1 MPEGEPIP
9 AEQRQHERYA
19 AAEDI
24 IYSTMDRGSM
34 MPQRVYH
41 PGRIVNK
48 SQGGMAMRVTMPH
61 KVDETLWLEG
71 VEGHTT
77 ACLAAVRW
85 IREVRMGELFEV
97 GVQF

>member
-1 MPEGEPIP
+1 MPNGEPVST
-9 AEQRQHERYA
+9 EQREYERYA

-24 IYSTMDRGSM
+24 IYSSMDRSSV
-34 MPQRVYH
+34 MPQRIYH

-48 SQGGMAMRVTMPH
+48 SQGGMAMRVTTPH
-61 KVDETLWLEG
+61 EVDETLWLEG
-71 VEGHTT
+71 VEGHTS

-85 IREVRMGELFEV
+85 IRELRMGELFEV